1 MDIIERDGSTHV
13 HYRIKERRLQLEMDL
28 VVQRDMVRFRIARL
42 PFHPTLPETDP
53 LIGEMFCFLTHA
65 VITVS

>member
-1 MDIIERDGSTHV
+1 MYIIERGGFTHGY
-13 HYRIKERRLQLEMDL
+13 YRIKERTLQLDMDL

-53 LIGEMFCFLTHA
+53 SISEMFCFLTHA
-65 VITVS
+65 IITVS